1 MSLSEAL
8 KSLRGGVHRFVLR
21 ALKFLRL
28 VNRNRSFEIAYVIL
42 VSDEVHNY
50 MSKLQLDILKQYG
63 ANPGIKASPH
73 ITLKLGFN
81 VSNIEPFEE
90 YFDELVGAIDPF
102 EICIKNIGFFDEG
115 IIFMDV
121 EPTQQLDRLRHRILH
136 DLSVRHGIK
145 PYPLEG
151 DRYHFHATLAYGM
164 PKHDFVQA
172 RAKLENLKVEFRFVL
187 ETLGLLCSTGEDSYE
202 WITYKRSILSR
213 SIAKPLRKD

>member
-1 MSLSEAL
+1 MSFSKAL
-8 KSLRGGVHRFVLR
+8 KSLPGGIHRFFLR

-28 VNRNRSFEIAYVIL
+28 ANRDRSFEIAYVIL

-50 MSKLQLDILKQYG
+50 MSKLQLDIFKRYG

-81 VSNIEPFEE
+81 VSNIEPFEQ
-90 YFDELVGAIDPF
+90 YFDQLVDEIEPF
-102 EICIKNIGFFDEG
+102 EICLRNIGFFDEG

-121 EPTQQLDRLRHRILH
+121 EHNPQLETLRRRILN
-136 DLSVRHGIK
+136 DLSEQHGIK

-164 PKHDFVQA
+164 SKHDFA
-172 RAKLENLKVEFRFVL
+172 RARIKLKDLKVEFRFVL
-187 ETLGLLCSTGEDSYE
+187 ETLGLFCQTGDDLYE
-202 WITYKRSILSR
+202 WITYKRSVLSR
-213 SIAKPLRKD
+213 SIARPSRKD

>member
-1 MSLSEAL
+1 MKLSEAFR
-8 KSLRGGVHRFVLR
+8 SLLGGIHRLFLR
-21 ALKFLRL
+21 ALKYLRL
-28 VNRNRSFEIAYVIL
+28 ASRDRSFEIAYVIL

-90 YFDELVGAIDPF
+90 YFDELIDEIDPF
-102 EICIKNIGFFDEG
+102 EICIRNIGFFEEG

-121 EPTQQLDRLRHRILH
+121 EHTQQLDRLRRRILH

-151 DRYHFHATLAYGM
+151 DGYHFHATLAYGM
-164 PKHDFVQA
+164 PKHDFTHA
-172 RAKLENLKVEFRFVL
+172 KTKLENLKVEFRFVL
-187 ETLGLLCSTGEDSYE
+187 ETLGLLCNTGDDSYE
-202 WITYKRSILSR
+202 WITYKRSVVSR
-213 SIAKPLRKD
+213 ANAKPSRKD